1 MPVRISQ
8 EVDEALAAGV
18 PVVALESAL
27 ITHGLPHPDNIEVA
41 LDAEGEVRRRDAI
54 PATIAVLD
62 GDVTVGLG
70 PERLERL
77 ADGRDNPVKISV
89 RDLGPAAARAATGGT
104 TIASTAHI
112 AARAGIHVLATGG
125 LGGVHSTDGAAWDV
139 SADLLALRDASI
151 VVVCS
156 GVKSILDLNATL
168 EFLETASVSVAAY
181 RSDTIPGFYIADTN
195 VMAPWRLDEPIEV
208 ATAFR
213 AGIEVGH
220 TGAVV
225 VMNSPDPDDA
235 LSADEHNHLLHAA
248 MEEAGKR
255 GVVGKDVT
263 PFLLGEMTARSKGRT
278 LRANKALVVRNAG
291 LAAQFA
297 GAIATAPKS
306 M

>member
-1 MPVRISQ
+1 MPVRISE
-8 EVDEALAAGV
+8 EVDEAIATGTA
-18 PVVALESAL
+18 VVALESAL
-27 ITHGLPHPDNIEVA
+27 ITHGLPHPDNLEVA
-41 LDAEGEVRRRDAI
+41 LDSEREVRRRGAV

-62 GDVTVGLG
+62 GDVTVGLDRG
-70 PERLERL
+70 RLERL
-77 ADGRDNPVKISV
+77 AGVRDNPVKISV
-89 RDLGPAAARAATGGT
+89 RDLGPAAARGATGGT

-125 LGGVHSTDGAAWDV
+125 LGGVHSTDGATWDV

-181 RSDTIPGFYIADTN
+181 RSDTIPGFYISDTK
-195 VMAPWRLDEPIEV
+195 VRAPWRLDQPAEV

-213 AGIEVGH
+213 AGIEAGH
-220 TGAVV
+220 SGAVV
-225 VMNSPDPDDA
+225 VMNSPDPVDA
-235 LSADEHNHLLHAA
+235 LSPDEHNHLLDAA
-248 MEEAGKR
+248 REEAGKR

-291 LAAQFA
+291 LAAEFA
-297 GAIATAPKS
+297 GVIAPAMKS

>member
-1 MPVRISQ
+1 MPVRISE
-8 EVDEALAAGV
+8 EVDEAIAAGTA
-18 PVVALESAL
+18 VVALESAL
-27 ITHGLPHPDNIEVA
+27 ITHGLPHPDNLEVA
-41 LDAEGEVRRRDAI
+41 LDSEREVRRRGAV

-62 GDVTVGLG
+62 GDVTVGLDRG
-70 PERLERL
+70 RLERL
-77 ADGRDNPVKISV
+77 AGVGDNPVKISV
-89 RDLGPAAARAATGGT
+89 RDLGPAAARGATGGT

-125 LGGVHSTDGAAWDV
+125 LGGVHSTDGATWDV

-181 RSDTIPGFYIADTN
+181 RSDTIPGFYISDTK
-195 VMAPWRLDEPIEV
+195 VRAPWRLDQPAEV

-213 AGIEVGH
+213 AGIEAGH
-220 TGAVV
+220 SGAVV
-225 VMNSPDPDDA
+225 VMNSPDPVDA
-235 LSADEHNHLLHAA
+235 LSPDEHNHLLDAA

-291 LAAQFA
+291 LAAEFA
-297 GAIATAPKS
+297 GAIAPAMKS

>member
-1 MPVRISQ
+1 MPVRISE

-41 LDAEGEVRRRDAI
+41 LDAEGAVRSRGAI

-70 PERLERL
+70 RDRLERL
-77 ADGRDNPVKISV
+77 ADRRDNAAKISV

-112 AARAGIHVLATGG
+112 AARFGIHVLATGG
-125 LGGVHSTDGAAWDV
+125 LGGVHSTDGATWDV

-181 RSDTIPGFYIADTN
+181 RSDTIPGFYIADTK
-195 VMAPWRLDEPIEV
+195 VVAPWRFDQPVEV

-213 AGIEVGH
+213 AGIEAGH

-255 GVVGKDVT
+255 GVAGKDVT